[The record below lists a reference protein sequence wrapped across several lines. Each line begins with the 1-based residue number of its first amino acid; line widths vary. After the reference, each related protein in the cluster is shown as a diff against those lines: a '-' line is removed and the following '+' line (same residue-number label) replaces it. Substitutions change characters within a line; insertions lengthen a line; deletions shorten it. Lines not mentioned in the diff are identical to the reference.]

1 MKKILMFIFI
11 VIILITGLSIST
23 GCSNMKTEEK
33 TEEITPAE
41 DIENKNYEEA
51 VVGGGCFWGIEAIF
65 EQLKGV
71 KSVESG
77 YAGGSVENPTYEEVC
92 SGNTGHAEVVRIT
105 YNPEII
111 SYRQLLEVFFYIHDP
126 TTLNRQGNDSGSQYR
141 SIILFENL
149 EQEQKAMGLIEELE
163 RQELYD
169 DPITTEVKPLDT
181 FYLAEEYHQSY
192 YEKNNIQ
199 PYCQSVISPKV
210 KKFSGKFGD
219 LLK

>member
-1 MKKILMFIFI
+1 
-11 VIILITGLSIST
+11 
-23 GCSNMKTEEK
+23 MKTDKKNERAAH
-33 TEEITPAE
+33 AE
-41 DIENKNYEEA
+41 DIENKSYEEA
-51 VVGGGCFWGIEAIF
+51 VVGGGCFWSLEAIF

-105 YNPEII
+105 YDPEII

-126 TTLNRQGNDSGSQYR
+126 TTLNSQGNDLGSQYR
-141 SIILFENL
+141 STILFESP
-149 EQEQKAMGLIEELE
+149 EQEQTARGLIKEL
-163 RQELYD
+163 QKQKVYD
-169 DPITTEVKPLDT
+169 DPIVTEVKPLNV
-181 FYLAEEYHQSY
+181 FYLAEDYHQSY

-210 KKFSGKFGD
+210 KKFCDKFGD

>member
-41 DIENKNYEEA
+41 DMENKNYEEA

-111 SYRQLLEVFFYIHDP
+111 SYRQLLKV
-126 TTLNRQGNDSGSQYR
+126 
-141 SIILFENL
+141 
-149 EQEQKAMGLIEELE
+149 
-163 RQELYD
+163 
-169 DPITTEVKPLDT
+169 
-181 FYLAEEYHQSY
+181 FYL
-192 YEKNNIQ
+192 
-199 PYCQSVISPKV
+199 
-210 KKFSGKFGD
+210 
-219 LLK
+219 